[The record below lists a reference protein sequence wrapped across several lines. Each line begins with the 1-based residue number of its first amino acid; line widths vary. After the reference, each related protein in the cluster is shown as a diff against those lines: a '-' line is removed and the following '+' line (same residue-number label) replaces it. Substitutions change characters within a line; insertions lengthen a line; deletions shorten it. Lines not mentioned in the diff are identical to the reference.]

1 MKRSVVN
8 LSEEVSELEYQRVKK
23 QSVLNS
29 ITMKMNIERPV
40 DNIQK
45 LQKQLEK
52 ELEVKDR
59 ELQDTFDAKSR
70 LNNIRDNR
78 KHENV
83 DHLQDDVQEI
93 KSLI

>member
-59 ELQDTFDAKSR
+59 ELQDTFDAKGR